1 MNNHYLCIKLTSMI
15 IVIVNLTNSVILKTV
30 LVIFVKFLVIKKIA
44 IVSRT
49 QTVHPIIV
57 LVTIVLVNLAVY
69 KIKYMDNLKMVVIVT
84 IKKSVVVYFVIKTS
98 VLSILLE

>member
-1 MNNHYLCIKLTSMI
+1 MNNHYLCIKQTSMI
-15 IVIVNLTNSVILKTV
+15 IVIANLTHNVILKTV

-44 IVSRT
+44 TANRT

-69 KIKYMDNLKMVVIVT
+69 KITYMDNLKMVVIVT
-84 IKKSVVVYFVIKTS
+84 IKKSVIVYFVIITS